1 MMLRRVVFSSSVSD
15 LTRSSKPHRMLAHVS
30 ALLRTGSEGILN
42 TVFPAE
48 CRLCTAPLTKFSR
61 LPVCDDCRSQVEP
74 FKAKVCDRCGESMP
88 SDAID
93 LCTACRNAPPP
104 FVTAKAIGPYVGKL
118 RGLIHLLK
126 YHRVLPAAAP
136 LAHHLHAVV
145 ASHAHE
151 FGDRPLIVPI
161 PLHRNK
167 LRARGF
173 NQAEEIADALRR
185 DIGFE
190 MKRHILHRRKDTASQ
205 TGMTAHQRRENVR
218 AAFVV
223 RPRDKRDVAGR
234 NIILVDDVMTTGAT
248 AAECARVLL
257 RNGAAKVFVLTAA
270 RVSARTALASMAAG
284 AQG

>member
-1 MMLRRVVFSSSVSD
+1 MF
-15 LTRSSKPHRMLAHVS
+15 AHLS

-48 CRLCTAPLTKFSR
+48 CRLCNEPLTGFSR
-61 LPVCDDCRSQVEP
+61 LPVCDTCRSQIET
-74 FKAKVCDRCGESMP
+74 FSAKVCDRCGEAVAADS
-88 SDAID
+88 IE

-104 FVTAKAIGPYVGKL
+104 FVTAKAIGPYDGKL

-126 YHRVLPAAAP
+126 YDRVLPAAAA
-136 LAHHLHAVV
+136 LAHRLHVIA
-145 ASHAHE
+145 AQHAHE
-151 FGDRPLIVPI
+151 FGERPLIVPI

-167 LRARGF
+167 LRDRGF
-173 NQAEEIADALRR
+173 NQAEEIAAALHR
-185 DIGFE
+185 DTGFE

-248 AAECARVLL
+248 AAECARVLM

-270 RVSARTALASMAAG
+270 RVNAQKVLATMAAG